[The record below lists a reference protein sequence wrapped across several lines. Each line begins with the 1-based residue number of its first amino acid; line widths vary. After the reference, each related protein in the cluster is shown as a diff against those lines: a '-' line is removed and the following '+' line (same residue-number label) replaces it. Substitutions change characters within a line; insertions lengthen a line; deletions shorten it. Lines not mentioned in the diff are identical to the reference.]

1 MSIEGVLGGAASVL
15 VLLGLAL
22 ATIGMYG
29 LVLKPDIFDQ
39 LHVAGLVTGAGVI
52 LVLLAAI
59 GTGNAE
65 ILTSALLVLAFVL
78 VTSSISTHVIAYA
91 GLRRYGAATA
101 APPAAVAPGAGR
113 EPIAEPSARGMRVL
127 VAHDGSPAAEVGT
140 RLAASMAWP
149 PGTIVRVL
157 EVAPPDRSVPSPV
170 VHAAADAITRPGL
183 HAETVLAHG
192 DPADVI
198 VDATAAFGADVLVT
212 GARRRGPIQ
221 TLLGISAA
229 GDIVDRAPCPVLVA
243 RSPSVRSVL
252 LTTDGSSQSAAA
264 TEVVAQWPVFDLAR
278 IHVVTVSAT
287 PAATPEDR
295 RTVDLTAA
303 PLMDAGRDV
312 ITAVVN
318 GRPGQAIVEA
328 ARDRSVDLI
337 VIGTRGRSGLGRTL
351 LGSVTGDILAGASCS
366 VLVVG
371 PPPRHLTGGH
381 RPDA

>member
-1 MSIEGVLGGAASVL
+1 VSIEGLLGGAASVL

-39 LHVAGLVTGAGVI
+39 LHVAGLVSGAGVI

-59 GTGNAE
+59 GTANAE

-91 GLRRYGAATA
+91 GQRRYGAASA
-101 APPAAVAPGAGR
+101 AAPAAVTPGAGR
-113 EPIAEPSARGMRVL
+113 EPIAEPSAGGMLVL
-127 VAHDGSPAAEVGT
+127 VAHDGSPAAELGT

-149 PGTIVRVL
+149 PGTIVRVI
-157 EVAPPDRSVPSPV
+157 EVAPPDRSAPSPV
-170 VHAAADAITRPGL
+170 VRAAAQAFAAPGV

-192 DPADVI
+192 DPADAI
-198 VDATAAFGADVLVT
+198 VDAAAAFSADVLIT

-243 RSPSVRSVL
+243 RAPSLRSVL

-278 IHVVTVSAT
+278 IHVVTVSAA

-312 ITAVVN
+312 ITAVVH

-371 PPPRHLTGGH
+371 PPPRQLTGGH
-381 RPDA
+381 RPNA